1 MKAVQIEKYGPAES
15 LAIVDVDMPVPGPDD
30 VIIRVYAT
38 GVNRL
43 DLLLREGSVFQVP
56 LPRIPGTDFAGE
68 IVEVGINVDSNRVGE
83 RVFAAP
89 ILSCGQCE
97 HCLRGEDNRCSNFG
111 TVGSTIDGGY
121 AQFARVPA
129 RNAIELPE
137 QVDYVRGAS
146 FALTYATAAAMLRR
160 GRLERGEQVMILG
173 ANGGLGYAAVE
184 LASAM
189 GAEVI
194 AIGRTAD
201 TNDAL
206 RGAGAAS
213 VVLAGPHMAEQVREL
228 TGGRGV
234 DLVFE
239 HVGAATFEQ
248 SVASLAMDGRL
259 VLGGV
264 TTGTEAPMDLKAL
277 FTRRL
282 EVLGCR
288 GSGRGDLEYV
298 RDLVARDIVRPHVQ
312 QVMPLEQ
319 VAQAHRE
326 LESGV
331 SLGKIILTV

>member
-1 MKAVQIEKYGPAES
+1 MKAVQIQQYGPADS
-15 LAIVDVDMPVPGPDD
+15 LVIVDVELPVPGPDD
-30 VIIRVYAT
+30 VIVRVHAV

-43 DLLLREGSVFQVP
+43 DVLLREGSVFQVP
-56 LPRIPGTDFAGE
+56 LPRIPGTDFAGD
-68 IVEVGINVDSNRVGE
+68 IVRVGANVDASRVGE

-97 HCLRGEDNRCSNFG
+97 HCLRGEDNLCSKFG

-121 AQFARVPA
+121 AEFVRVPS
-129 RNAIELPE
+129 RNAIALPDHL
-137 QVDYVRGAS
+137 DYVRGAS
-146 FALTYATAAAMLRR
+146 FALTYVTAASMLRR
-160 GRLERGEQVMILG
+160 GRLAQGESVMILG

-184 LASAM
+184 LASAI
-189 GAEVI
+189 GARVI
-194 AIGRTAD
+194 AIGRTAETD
-201 TNDAL
+201 DAL
-206 RGAGAAS
+206 RRGGADA
-213 VVLAGPHMAEQVREL
+213 VVLAGPEMSDQVRAL

-264 TTGTEAPMDLKAL
+264 TTGTTAPMDLKAL

-282 EVLGCR
+282 EILGCR
-288 GSGRGDLEYV
+288 GSGRRDLDQV
-298 RDLVARDIVRPHVQ
+298 RDLVARDRVRPHVQ
-312 QVMPLEQ
+312 RVMPLDQ
-319 VAQAHRE
+319 AAQAHRH